1 MSQNPVGWFEIYVAD
16 MNRARAFYEKCF
28 ALKLDKMDS
37 PDKTMEMW
45 TFPMTRDAAGAAGA
59 LIKMEGGPTGGGTS
73 TIVYF
78 VSDDCSVEAGRAAG
92 AGGKV
97 MKEKFPI
104 GEWGFIAL
112 ITDTENNVV
121 GIHSMK

>member
-45 TFPMTRDAAGAAGA
+45 TFPMTRDAAGAAGS

>member
-16 MNRARAFYEKCF
+16 MNRARAFYENCF

>member
-16 MNRARAFYEKCF
+16 MNRAKAFYEKTF
-28 ALKLDKMDS
+28 AMKLDKMDS

-45 TFPMTRDAAGAAGA
+45 TFPMTRDASGAAGA

-78 VSDDCSVEAGRAAG
+78 VSDDCSVEAGRAAA
-92 AGGKV
+92 AGGKL

-112 ITDTENNVV
+112 ITDTESNVV